1 MLVTAV
7 LSGVILVLLVTLI
20 VTATRYS
27 GQRKSLFDM
36 IERLDTDL
44 RETNKEKNR
53 IESNNNLDLFKQQNQ
68 IHANYEKAY
77 NKLIT
82 DYVNELNKYKFPNSN
97 TLKYMQK
104 ISMEGSY
111 CYFNYI
117 DAGYVYLTN
126 PEYCK
131 QFGEAGKKVNIIQF
145 EEGLKACTIVL
156 LKD

>member
-20 VTATRYS
+20 ITATRYS

-44 RETNKEKNR
+44 REALDKNIEIEK
-53 IESNNNLDLFKQQNQ
+53 SNHSYVFEQMNQ
-68 IHANYEKAY
+68 IHSNYEKDY

-82 DYVNELNKYKFPNSN
+82 DQVNELNKYKFPNSY

-131 QFGEAGKKVNIIQF
+131 QFGEAGKQVNIIQF

>member
-20 VTATRYS
+20 ITATIYS

-36 IERLDTDL
+36 IDRLDKDNQKQEYVISKIEGSDEFWKSL
-44 RETNKEKNR
+44 LKE
-53 IESNNNLDLFKQQNQ
+53 S
-68 IHANYEKAY
+68 HACFEKMQEKA
-77 NKLIT
+77 N
-82 DYVNELNKYKFPNSN
+82 DYLNELNKYKFPNSN

-104 ISMEGSY
+104 ISMEGSC

-131 QFGEAGKKVNIIQF
+131 QFGQAGKKVNIIQF